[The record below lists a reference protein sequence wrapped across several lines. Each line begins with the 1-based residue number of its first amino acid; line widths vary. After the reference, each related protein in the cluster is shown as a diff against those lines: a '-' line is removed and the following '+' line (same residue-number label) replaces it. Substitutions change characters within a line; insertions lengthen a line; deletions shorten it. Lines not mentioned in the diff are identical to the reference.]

1 MPPAARATTL
11 GRKAFLIGLGALA
24 TNAPSA
30 RAVAQASPASIAS
43 APDRF
48 LNVGAQ
54 RLRFRDI
61 GRGDAI
67 VLLHGRG
74 RTLENNW
81 NWMGD
86 SLALSHRVIALDQRG
101 HGKSTKPDS
110 LKDYGA
116 AMVTDVVALL
126 DHLGIERAHLVGFS
140 MGAVVAANVTVR
152 FGRRVRTVS
161 LLAGPFYADSASAAR
176 ATAQFVADLRAGL
189 GYRGL
194 LRSRGLSDSAVEA
207 SNARLMAASS
217 PPALMAAT
225 QTMAIL
231 ALPRERVS
239 SQTVPALIAVGTADE
254 LIENNRVMAAWWPRA
269 RLLELPGAD
278 HGGVE
283 RSPVVLAA
291 IRDHLRASR

>member
-1 MPPAARATTL
+1 MQLTARNA
-11 GRKAFLIGLGALA
+11 GFARKAVLIGLCALTSIVLTRPALA
-24 TNAPSA
+24 QSSQT
-30 RAVAQASPASIAS
+30 SIAS

-48 LNVGAQ
+48 LSVGEQ
-54 RLRFRDI
+54 RLRFRDV
-61 GRGDAI
+61 GRGDVI

-140 MGAVVAANVTVR
+140 MGALVAANVTVR
-152 FGRRVRTVS
+152 FGGRVKS
-161 LLAGPFYADSASAAR
+161 LSILAGPFYADSASAAR
-176 ATAQFVADLRAGL
+176 ATAQFVADVQSGV

-217 PPALMAAT
+217 PPALVAAT

-254 LIENNRVMAAWWPRA
+254 LIENNRQMAAWWPMA
-269 RLLELPGAD
+269 RLLELPGVD

-283 RSPVVLAA
+283 RSPVVLSA
-291 IRDHLRASR
+291 IRDHLRATR